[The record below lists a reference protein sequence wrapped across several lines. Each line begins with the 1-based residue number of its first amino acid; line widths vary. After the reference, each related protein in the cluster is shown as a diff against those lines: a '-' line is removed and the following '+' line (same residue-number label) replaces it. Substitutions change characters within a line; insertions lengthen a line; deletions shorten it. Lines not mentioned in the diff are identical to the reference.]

1 MRSIRF
7 YRTENNRSP
16 VEEFLDSLPDKHAQ
30 KVAWVMRLVERLD
43 WVPEQFFKKLV
54 GTEHLWEIRSQIGG
68 KSYRFLGFFDGPT
81 LLIVTNAFA
90 KKQQKTPPRE
100 IALAE
105 ARRRDYLQRRGR
117 S

>member
-1 MRSIRF
+1 MQSSQF
-7 YRTENNRSP
+7 YQTDNNRSP

-43 WVPEQFFKKLV
+43 RVPEQFLKKLV
-54 GTEHLWEIRSQIGG
+54 GTGHLREIRSQIGG
-68 KSYRFLGFFDGPT
+68 KSYRFLGFFDSPT

-105 ARRRDYLQRRGR
+105 ARRLNYLQRRRR